1 METLIVHPENKE
13 QLAAIKAFMKALKIN
28 FEKKS
33 EESPYNPDFVDMIKR
48 AEKSS
53 SYKTVDPNNLWES
66 LQLK

>member
-28 FEKKS
+28 FEKKLG
-33 EESPYNPDFVDMIKR
+33 ESPYNPEFVDMIKK
-48 AEKSS
+48 AKKNP

>member
-13 QLAAIKAFMKALKIN
+13 QLVAIKAFMKALKIN
-28 FEKKS
+28 FEKKAD
-33 EESPYNPDFVDMIKR
+33 ESPYNPDFVEMVKK
-48 AEKSS
+48 AERNA

>member
-33 EESPYNPDFVDMIKR
+33 NESPYHQDFVQKIMEGRKDIDNGKGIKINP
-48 AEKSS
+48 S
-53 SYKTVDPNNLWES
+53 DLWT
-66 LQLK
+66 